1 MLVLMV
7 LFLACRFTLQQT
19 KAVVLQLLSV
29 MDYLHGKG
37 FTHRDIKCANLLL
50 TERNVLKLGDFGL
63 ARAMP
68 PPAFDATTGAA
79 LPPTKLTNQV
89 ITLWYRPLELLLGA
103 TEYSGAVDMWS
114 VGCILLEMIVGKPV
128 FPARTD
134 AEQTKQLIGLFGTPP
149 ESSSLRT
156 LPLWPKVAEALGDK
170 PRRFEAWL
178 NKNASLQ
185 DPELVFLVTRLLEPD
200 PKRRIT
206 AREALSARWFTSAP
220 AIDKDDP
227 SAGCVCCRDCC
238 VCCRDCCIC
247 FRRA

>member
-1 MLVLMV
+1 M
-7 LFLACRFTLQQT
+7 
-19 KAVVLQLLSV
+19 LQLLSV
-29 MDYLHGKG
+29 MDYLHGKS

-68 PPAFDATTGAA
+68 PPAFDPTTGAA

-114 VGCILLEMIVGKPV
+114 CGCILLELLVGKPV

-134 AEQTKQLIGLFGTPP
+134 AEQTKQLIGIFGSPP
-149 ESSSLRT
+149 ESSSLRS
-156 LPLWPKVAEALGDK
+156 LPLWPKIAETLGDK
-170 PRRFEAWL
+170 KSRLDDWL
-178 NKNASLQ
+178 KRHPSLQ

-206 AREALSARWFTSAP
+206 AREALSARWFSSAP
-220 AIDKDDP
+220 GIDKDEP
-227 SAGCVCCRDCC
+227 SAG
-238 VCCRDCCIC
+238 
-247 FRRA
+247 